1 MEELF
6 RPSVV
11 RAGRL
16 VVLFRPPE
24 GNNQGP
30 EVPNQ
35 PPATH
40 AAGMEEFNQ
49 SLRTAAGALEVRYA
63 TPVVEV
69 KWLGGN
75 ARFLFTMVQ

>member
-11 RAGRL
+11 HAGGL
-16 VVLFRPPE
+16 VVLFRQPE
-24 GNNQGP
+24 GNDQST

-35 PPATH
+35 PPVTH
-40 AAGMEEFNQ
+40 AASVEEPDQ
-49 SLRTAAGALEVRYA
+49 LLRTVAGALEVRYA
-63 TPVVEV
+63 TPVAEI